1 MEDQDSGDLGILIV
15 SRKWLGSQRVKNL
28 KSLKVIKEQ
37 IQIQEK
43 KIILNIW
50 AKYLSGSAAKVSDL
64 LRMDERATR
73 MRERTSLL
81 EREEEEEEEVWYC
94 CDFMEQEGPLFYV
107 AGFSAF
113 AVLAEIML
121 TVYLFS
127 TAPVFS

>member
-1 MEDQDSGDLGILIV
+1 M
-15 SRKWLGSQRVKNL
+15 
-28 KSLKVIKEQ
+28 KSLKVTREK
-37 IQIQEK
+37 IQVCCSVGEK
-43 KIILNIW
+43 STLNNW
-50 AKYLSGSAAKVSDL
+50 AIYLLGSAAKVSDL

-113 AVLAEIML
+113 AVLAQIML

>member
-1 MEDQDSGDLGILIV
+1 ME
-15 SRKWLGSQRVKNL
+15 
-28 KSLKVIKEQ
+28 
-37 IQIQEK
+37 
-43 KIILNIW
+43 
-50 AKYLSGSAAKVSDL
+50 
-64 LRMDERATR
+64 
-73 MRERTSLL
+73 ERTRLL

-107 AGFSAF
+107 AGFSVL